1 MRGGSVYAEQALRLC
16 ARCRAALAVQYEFT
30 ADSVPEPSGRADGVR
45 AVECPCCHHVN
56 LLVLPQHVQHMVV
69 KAIHAA

>member
-30 ADSVPEPSGRADGVR
+30 ADRVPELRSADGVR
-45 AVECPCCHHVN
+45 AVECPRCHHLN
-56 LLVLPQHVQHMVV
+56 LLVLPRHAQHMVV

>member
-1 MRGGSVYAEQALRLC
+1 MYAEQALRSC

-30 ADSVPEPSGRADGVR
+30 ADSVPDSGSADGVR
-45 AVECPCCHHVN
+45 AVECPRCHHLN
-56 LLVLPQHVQHMVV
+56 LLVLPRHVANLLV